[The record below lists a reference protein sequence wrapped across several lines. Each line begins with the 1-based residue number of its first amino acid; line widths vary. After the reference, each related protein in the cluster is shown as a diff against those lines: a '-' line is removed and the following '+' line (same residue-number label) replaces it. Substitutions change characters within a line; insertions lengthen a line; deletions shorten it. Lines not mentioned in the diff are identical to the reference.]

1 MNLNWSAA
9 LPNFGRDFSYGLV
22 CMLGSML
29 GVRSC
34 SGAGTESGLEN
45 GLGLLSRDPEW
56 GSIRA
61 LGWAPVQVCFY

>member
-1 MNLNWSAA
+1 
-9 LPNFGRDFSYGLV
+9 
-22 CMLGSML
+22 MLGSVL
-29 GVRSC
+29 GLRSC